1 MLKIKYDGYQP
12 GLASMLYQFFDKKSV
27 ATHSNT
33 SGGAIKKEV
42 ISNHQLDEE
51 RHKPNIRKLKKKR
64 KVYSSFKDNTWGA
77 DLVDMQLISKYNKG
91 IHFLICFIDISS
103 KYAWTFFP

>member
-42 ISNHQLDEE
+42 ISNHQLDEK
-51 RHKPNIRKLKKKR
+51 RHKPNIRKLKKNVRYTLLLKITLG
-64 KVYSSFKDNTWGA
+64 V
-77 DLVDMQLISKYNKG
+77 LILY
-91 IHFLICFIDISS
+91 ICN
-103 KYAWTFFP
+103 